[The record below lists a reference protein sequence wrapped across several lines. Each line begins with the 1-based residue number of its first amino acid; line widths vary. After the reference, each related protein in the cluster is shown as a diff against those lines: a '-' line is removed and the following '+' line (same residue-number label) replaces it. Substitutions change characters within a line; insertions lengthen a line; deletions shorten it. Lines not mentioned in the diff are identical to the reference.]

1 MLGICNLVTSEGSW
15 EHNLRLDQLEG
26 TRELPF
32 SSGRGRSHATEG
44 SDLLVF
50 DVALEAELLPL
61 FFCVDPPGIRV
72 CARIATIVDDC
83 PYVRIGVRINN
94 SQRGGASVF
103 ALWSVATK
111 AFRSRE
117 NVIAAGTVGAALA
130 AGADGAGGIRS
141 ASTRSAQSM
150 NMLPMLKRV

>member
-15 EHNLRLDQLEG
+15 EHDLRLDQLEG
-26 TRELPF
+26 TRKLSF
-32 SSGRGRSHATEG
+32 SSGRARSHATEG
-44 SDLLVF
+44 SDLSVF
-50 DVALEAELLPL
+50 DVALKAEFLPL

-83 PYVRIGVRINN
+83 PYVRIGVRIHN
-94 SQRGGASVF
+94 SQRGGAAVF
-103 ALWSVATK
+103 VECGYQSIP
-111 AFRSRE
+111 SPGD
-117 NVIAAGTVGAALA
+117 VIAAGADGAALA